1 MKRNFDLPKTYFYN
15 HNTIIITLEAINMTI
30 EQVINQVEIN
40 HPKTDVTCLRRAYEF
55 SKNAH
60 GNQTRK
66 SGELYIEHPLHTA
79 LILAQIRADI
89 PTIIA
94 GLLHDVPEDTT
105 TTLADIKEEFG
116 DEVAKL
122 VEGITKLSKIKYR
135 GIARYRESLRKMFLA
150 MAEDL
155 RVILIKFADRLHNLR
170 TLEVLPLEKQKR
182 IAQETLEIYAP
193 IAGLLGIWSLK
204 WQMEDICFKYLY
216 PDEYK
221 KIEYKY
227 EIEKKTE
234 LNQYIEKVKKIVTK
248 ELSKEKIPHEIS
260 GRFKHLYSIL
270 QKMQAKDRAFNEIYD
285 VFALRVIVPTVA
297 DCYKALGII
306 HALWRPSYNRFKD
319 YIAVPKPNGYRSIHT
334 TVFGPGSQPTEF
346 QIRTKEM
353 QEEAL
358 YGISA
363 HWYYKQIRGDDLEK
377 MPRWVQEI
385 LEIQRQ
391 TKSSRN
397 FINEVKLHVFQ
408 DRIFV
413 FTPRGDVHDL
423 PTGATPVDFAYA
435 VHSDIG
441 NKCVAARV
449 NHLMGSLD
457 QKLKN
462 GDLVEI
468 ITDQNRNGPN
478 YDWLSFVKTRRA
490 QEKIKQYAKRSRLDS
505 IKRFL
510 PGFSK

>member
-1 MKRNFDLPKTYFYN
+1 
-15 HNTIIITLEAINMTI
+15 MTI
-30 EQVINQVEIN
+30 EQVISQVEASQN
-40 HPKTDVTCLRRAYEF
+40 GVDTDLLRRAYDFAE
-55 SKNAH
+55 KAH
-60 GNQTRK
+60 GQQARK
-66 SGELYIEHPLHTA
+66 SGELYIQHPLHTA
-79 LILAQIRADI
+79 CILAQIRADL

-94 GLLHDVPEDTT
+94 GLLHDVPEDTS
-105 TTLADIKEEFG
+105 TTLEDIKQEFG
-116 DEVAKL
+116 EEVAKL

-135 GIARYRESLRKMFLA
+135 GISRYRESLRKMFLA

-170 TLEVLPLEKQKR
+170 TLEALPPEKQKR

-216 PDEYK
+216 PEEYK

-234 LNQYIEKVKKIVTK
+234 LNQYIEKVKQVVTK
-248 ELSKEKIPHEIS
+248 ALKEAEINHEIS
-260 GRFKHLYSIL
+260 GRFKHLYSIW

-285 VFALRVIVPTVA
+285 VFALRIIVPTVA

-346 QIRTKEM
+346 QIRTEEM

-363 HWYYKQIRGDDLEK
+363 HWYYKQMRGEDQEK
-377 MPRWVQEI
+377 MPKWVQEI
-385 LEIQRQ
+385 LEIQRHA
-391 TKSSRN
+391 TSSRK

-423 PTGATPVDFAYA
+423 PIGSTPIDFAYA
-435 VHSDIG
+435 VHTDIG

-457 QKLKN
+457 QRLKN

-468 ITDQNRNGPN
+468 VTDQNRSGPN
-478 YDWLSFVKTRRA
+478 YDWLTFVKTRRA